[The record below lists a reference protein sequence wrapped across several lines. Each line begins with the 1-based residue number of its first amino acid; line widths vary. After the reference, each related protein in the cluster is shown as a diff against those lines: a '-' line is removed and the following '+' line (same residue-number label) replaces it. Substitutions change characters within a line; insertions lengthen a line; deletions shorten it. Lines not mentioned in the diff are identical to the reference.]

1 MRRKLKHNYDGGG
14 GGGGGGGFA
23 PGYCGISFSTVHY
36 YYLDFSRLLHDLL

>member
-14 GGGGGGGFA
+14 RLPTAASRYIG
-23 PGYCGISFSTVHY
+23 CGISFSTVHY